1 MRLTPYC
8 VCATGAAVTTRGSYY
23 PPGKEAGSDKLHL
36 LVEAPDQMALTKAKG
51 EIKRIVGAFLYSTSL
66 PSPRI
71 LACATLVVTLSR
83 VAHFRACRRNYDT
96 LSQYWQA

>member
-51 EIKRIVGAFLYSTSL
+51 EIKRIVGA
-66 PSPRI
+66 SPV
-71 LACATLVVTLSR
+71 LHVAALVMHSGLQR
-83 VAHFRACRRNYDT
+83 
-96 LSQYWQA
+96 L